1 MRAMTCRELADFLL
15 DYVNEDLP
23 SDVRQSFD
31 RHLTLC
37 SNCVAYVRAY
47 RTTIEMGRRAFADV
61 DAEAGA
67 DVPPE
72 LVQAILAARKAD
84 PSA

>member
-37 SNCVAYVRAY
+37 PNCVAYVRAY
-47 RTTIEMGRRAFADV
+47 RTTIDGKDYWIAKSIEC
-61 DAEAGA
+61 AGA
-67 DVPPE
+67 RTVLMTDSGAPVWD
-72 LVQAILAARKAD
+72 RK
-84 PSA
+84 